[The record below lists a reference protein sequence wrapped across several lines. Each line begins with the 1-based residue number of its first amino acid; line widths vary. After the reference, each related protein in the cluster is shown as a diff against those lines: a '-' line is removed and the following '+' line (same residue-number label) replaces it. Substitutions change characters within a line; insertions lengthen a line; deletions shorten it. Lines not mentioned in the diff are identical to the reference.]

1 MAYLHY
7 ALLLMMGR
15 GKDNSS
21 IAKEAIKKW
30 QDDPSDTNLA
40 DLLSGAATKPLIKE
54 NLKPDTNGTLKP
66 TNEKVLKSKGQK
78 RKKSKLVAKK
88 SEDKEGLAEHTED
101 NEGQTEHPVDDDDDG
116 GLRMVAESI
125 NGSLVYV
132 ARLEETPL
140 NSDEETSSDESD
152 DFILQATIYQNGSR
166 TEWV

>member
-66 TNEKVLKSKGQK
+66 TNEKGLKSKGQK

-88 SEDKEGLAEHTED
+88 SDGNEGPAECTED
-101 NEGQTEHPVDDDDDG
+101 SEGQTEHPVDDDDG
-116 GLRMVAESI
+116 GLRMVAENI
-125 NGSLVYV
+125 NGANVYV

-166 TEWV
+166 TEM

>member
-1 MAYLHY
+1 MAKLHY
-7 ALLLMMGR
+7 TLLLVMGR
-15 GKDNSS
+15 RKDNSS
-21 IAKEAIKKW
+21 IAREAIKKW

-40 DLLSGAATKPLIKE
+40 ELLSGAATKPLIKE

-66 TNEKVLKSKGQK
+66 TNEKGLKSKGQK

-101 NEGQTEHPVDDDDDG
+101 NEGQTEHPEDDDG
-116 GLRMVAESI
+116 GLRMVSENI
-125 NGSLVYV
+125 NGADVYV

-166 TEWV
+166 TEM